1 MAHPYPLRYSL
12 PLGFLVIGLAMIGV
26 SYGLNRHEIER
37 RNEDLMRQRVLG
49 LGEVIVPD
57 LIDELADARPNVVE
71 KHMLRLRNIPQ
82 LRAALLCEDGGLIV
96 GSTPPDLAGR
106 TLADAA
112 RWAAPVIASA
122 RLTRQ
127 PDFAFSPDR
136 ETLWAAF
143 PVVGAD
149 GRPALWLCTAS
160 DLAAQQ
166 APAITSLH
174 WRTATLAL
182 LALVICTGVWYYFS
196 RTVTRRAMALVRITE
211 AFAAGRLGP
220 PLPTRGS
227 DELAKLNAAFN
238 TMARDLRARDT
249 AIRLSEERFAHAIE
263 ASELGIW
270 DWNLATDECTDND
283 TWWRM
288 FGYARGELPSLGET
302 WRHLCHPEDWPLVTA
317 ALEAH
322 FADRTPHYECEHR
335 MRHKSGHWVWVMD
348 KGRLTERTPR
358 GQPLR
363 ATGTTRDITA
373 RKDADALLAA
383 QRSLLEGIATGQPL
397 AASLDA
403 ICRFAESRG
412 PGMLCSLLVLD
423 RDGVHLRHGAA
434 PSLPVEYCRAIDGVA
449 AGPGVGSCGTAV
461 FRRAQVIVTDI
472 ATDPLWRDFRALAHS
487 HGLRACW
494 STPIEGADGT
504 ILGTFAI
511 YYREPRHPAAAHE
524 QLIQIATHTASIALH
539 RARAAA
545 TLQASEARFGRAFGA
560 SPVPM
565 FVSALADGRLLE
577 ANDAFAR
584 TFGFAKKAD
593 FLGRTSLELNLW
605 DDPAD
610 RTRMLAVLRSGRPL
624 TDIEVRFRRLNG
636 ETGHCIASAEIV
648 EFDGEQCTLTLFHDI
663 TARKAAEERLRLAE
677 RETERHLALL
687 EASLDGLGEGVM
699 VFDLTGCAYYW
710 NRAALKLHGYAD
722 LQACRDQVREF
733 PILFEFCDPA
743 HTPLPPDQWPLAR
756 VLRGEVLHDL
766 ELVVTHRG
774 QGWRRWFAYSGTL
787 ARTADGQ
794 PLLAVLSLTD
804 ITGRRQLE
812 EQYRQA
818 QKMEA
823 VGQLAGGMAH
833 DFNNILTAVIV
844 RSDLAAL
851 QSGVPADVRDA
862 LLEIRRLGQR
872 AADLTGQL
880 LAFSRRSVMSRR
892 PLNFNDVAAAD
903 AKMITR
909 LVGEQIRV
917 ELRLHPRA
925 LPVFADESMLGQV
938 LLNLAVNARDAMP
951 RGGRLLIET
960 AARTLTGREPGL
972 PPDVGPGPYACLR
985 FSDTGSGIAPETLP
999 RIFEPFFTTK
1009 DVGKGTGLGLATVF
1023 GIVRQ
1028 HQGWITVE
1036 SPRGVGA
1043 VFSIYLPLAPAE
1055 AEPAEADATAETLL
1069 RGTETILLVE
1079 DEDAVRL
1086 TTAHL
1091 LTNQG
1096 YQVLSAVHGVE
1107 ARELWRRH
1115 RTQIDL
1121 LLTDIVMPEGVSGN
1135 ELAAELQAEVPALP
1149 VILATG
1155 YSAEIA
1161 GRDLELPPH
1170 QHFLQKPF
1178 NASQLLAA
1186 VRSALEAR

>member
-26 SYGLNRHEIER
+26 SYALNRHEIER
-37 RNEDLMRQRVLG
+37 RNEELMSQRALG

-57 LIDELADARPNVVE
+57 LVDELADARTNIVE
-71 KHMLRLRNIPQ
+71 KLMQRLRSIPQ
-82 LRAALLCEDGGLIV
+82 LRSAVLSD
-96 GSTPPDLAGR
+96 DAGR
-106 TLADAA
+106 ILGSMPLGLAPRSLADAA
-112 RWAAPVIASA
+112 PWALPVVDAA
-122 RLTRQ
+122 RQARQ
-127 PDFAFSPDR
+127 AHLAFSPDR
-136 ETLWAAF
+136 DTLWAAF
-143 PVVGAD
+143 PVAGPS
-149 GRPALWLCTAS
+149 GQPALWLCTDS
-160 DLAAQQ
+160 DIAAQK
-166 APAITSLH
+166 APAIASLY

-196 RTVTRRAMALVRITE
+196 RTATRRAMALVRITE

-238 TMARDLRARDT
+238 KMARDLRARDT
-249 AIRLSEERFAHAIE
+249 VIRLSEERFAQAIE

-270 DWNLATDECTDND
+270 DWNLATDECTDNE

-288 FGYARGELPSLGET
+288 FGYTRSELPSLGET
-302 WRHLCHPEDWPLVTA
+302 WRQLCHPEDWPLVTA
-317 ALEAH
+317 AIEAH
-322 FADRTPHYECEHR
+322 FSGRTPHYECEHR
-335 MRHKSGHWVWVMD
+335 MRHKSGHWVWVID
-348 KGRLTERTPR
+348 KGRVTERSPH

-373 RKDADALLAA
+373 HKDADAVLAA

-397 AASLDA
+397 AASLEA

-412 PGMLCSLLVLD
+412 PGMLCSILVLD

-434 PSLPVEYCRAIDGVA
+434 PSLPVEYCRAIDGLA

-472 ATDPLWRDFRALAHS
+472 ATDPLWQDFRALAHT

-511 YYREPRHPAAAHE
+511 YYREPREPAAAHE

-565 FVSALADGRLLE
+565 FVSSLAEGRLIE
-577 ANDAFAR
+577 ANQAFAR
-584 TFGFAKKAD
+584 TFGFTRKSE

-624 TDIEVRFRRLNG
+624 TDIEVKFRRLSG
-636 ETGHCIASAEIV
+636 EIGYCIASAEIV
-648 EFDGEQCTLTLFHDI
+648 EFEGEPCTLTLFQDI
-663 TARKAAEERLRLAE
+663 TARKAAEERLRVAE
-677 RETERHLALL
+677 RETERQLALL

-699 VFDLTGCAYYW
+699 VFDLTGYAYYW

-733 PILFEFCDPA
+733 PLLFEFCDPA
-743 HTPLPPDQWPLAR
+743 HTPLSPDQWPLPR

-774 QGWRRWFAYSGTL
+774 QGWRRWFEYSGTL

-812 EQYRQA
+812 EQYRQS

-851 QSGVPADVRDA
+851 QSGVPADVREA

-892 PLNFNDVAAAD
+892 PLNLSDVAATD

-917 ELRLHPRA
+917 EIRLHPRA
-925 LPVFADESMLGQV
+925 LPIFADESMLGQV

-960 AARTLTGREPGL
+960 TEVVLTGREPGF
-972 PPDVGPGPYACLR
+972 PPDLDPGLHACLR
-985 FSDTGSGIAPETLP
+985 FSDSGTGIAPENLP

-1028 HQGWITVE
+1028 HQGWVTVE
-1036 SPRGVGA
+1036 SPRGSGA
-1043 VFSIYLPLAPAE
+1043 VFSIYLPLAAAE
-1055 AEPAEADATAETLL
+1055 AAPADADATSEPLL

-1086 TTAHL
+1086 TTERL
-1091 LTNQG
+1091 LANQG
-1096 YQVLSAVHGVE
+1096 YQVISAVHGVE

-1115 RTQIDL
+1115 RTRIDL

-1135 ELAAELQAEVPALP
+1135 ELAAELQAEVPTLP

-1178 NASQLLAA
+1178 NAAKLLAV